1 MGPLVSSSSSSSST
15 SPEVHAG
22 VSCGRSALGTGGES
36 ESSAAALPVNETSL
50 DDDSLED
57 EVSREGRGAAGSR
70 GGPAAA
76 AAQACELKLPPLP
89 SRLPSVSSLSRP
101 RQPDARW
108 GATRALALRPS
119 GHAAAPAAA
128 YGDGPIDDALASSGG
143 GAMPCAHDG
152 EGGTL

>member
-1 MGPLVSSSSSSSST
+1 M
-15 SPEVHAG
+15 
-22 VSCGRSALGTGGES
+22 SCGRSALGTGGES

-70 GGPAAA
+70 GGPAAAA